1 MAGMDAV
8 TMLLIAETILVI
20 LLMIIVGVCIVRMRN
35 LYRRYDI
42 FMRGRDAES
51 LEDLIVKEIDDI
63 TELRAQDR
71 ANKDIIRNANKNTRS
86 AIQKVGLVKY
96 NAFEGMG
103 GELSFSLALLD
114 YTNTGFILNSVHSRE
129 GCYLYCKEVDCGKTE
144 VLLGAE
150 EQEALERA
158 LGYIEKEQ

>member
-1 MAGMDAV
+1 MAGMDTI
-8 TMLLIAETILVI
+8 TMLVIAETILI
-20 LLMIIVGVCIVRMRN
+20 IILMIIVGVCIIRMRN

-51 LEDLIVKEIDDI
+51 LEDLIVKQIDDI

-71 ANKDIIRNANKNTRS
+71 ANKDIIRNANRNTRG
-86 AIQKVGLVKY
+86 AFQKFGLVKY

-103 GELSFSLALLD
+103 GELSFAMAMLD

>member
-1 MAGMDAV
+1 MAGMDTITLV
-8 TMLLIAETILVI
+8 VIAETVLII
-20 LLMIIVGVCIVRMRN
+20 ILMIITGVCAVRMRS

-51 LEDLIVKEIDDI
+51 MEDLIMKQIDDI

-71 ANKDIIRNANKNTRS
+71 ANKDIIRNANRNTRS
-86 AIQKVGLVKY
+86 AFQKFGLVKY

-103 GELSFSLALLD
+103 GELSFAMAMLD

-158 LGYIEKEQ
+158 LGYIEKDQ